1 MAEKDKKQLTYD
13 QAALELESV
22 VDLLEKGDLPLEES
36 IKMFEK
42 GISLVRLCNKEL
54 DDIEKRITILVEG
67 KDGLKETDFQQIGRA
82 SCRERV

>member
-1 MAEKDKKQLTYD
+1 MRRMNMAEKDKKQLTYD

-67 KDGLKETDFQQIGRA
+67 KDGLKETDFQPD
-82 SCRERV
+82 E

>member
-67 KDGLKETDFQQIGRA
+67 KDGLKETDFQPD
-82 SCRERV
+82 E